1 MIRTFLSVLLLVILV
16 GSVRGQD
23 ILNRDSL
30 LRLEKQAGRD
40 SAAAMLYISIGQ
52 QYENDQPETAKSWY
66 KKAGDLSRSIGFQTG
81 IIKYIFNYT
90 YVLNLQGRFDS
101 SYQLNKE
108 GILLARRMND
118 SLNLSKAIF
127 NTANACVYGGRY
139 EEATGLYIEAQR
151 IFALRH
157 NDQFAE
163 QCSDALQVLY
173 ENMHRYKEAITYGEQ
188 AVKQAR
194 EAGMTPQLGMA
205 LNNLAIHYN
214 SLKNPEK
221 AFPLL
226 QEALAISTTSQN
238 VKLRESVLLNLA
250 GAYKLSGQYDKIT
263 PLCNEA
269 YKLAQQFNDQD
280 GQAESL
286 FGLAIAKMH
295 QQQYEEARSFG
306 AQALGLARE
315 NSMTA
320 RVRDILLLLSD
331 IALAQHDL
339 NAYESYRKQGDIV
352 ADSLLNEELN
362 RNTQE
367 METRYGKEKNEM
379 KIRELENKQQIQAY
393 SIRQKNL
400 LNILLATGILAV
412 ILISVLAYRNNKQ
425 YQKLQQQ
432 RIQELETEQ
441 QLSAAEAVMKGE
453 EQERTRLAKD
463 LHDGLGGMLSGIKF
477 SFQHMKEN
485 LVMTPE
491 NQQAFERSVDM
502 LDSSISELR
511 RVAHNMM
518 PEVLLKFGLD
528 RALQDFCNDINRSGV
543 VHISYQSLNLEG
555 KTIAQT
561 TAINLYRIV
570 QELIS
575 NILRHA
581 AAREAIVQISYE
593 EAGMTLTVE
602 DDGKGFNADDPAN
615 QGGAGW
621 LNIRSRIGYMKGKLD
636 IRSTP
641 GKGTSVQI
649 EVPV

>member
-1 MIRTFLSVLLLVILV
+1 
-16 GSVRGQD
+16 
-23 ILNRDSL
+23 
-30 LRLEKQAGRD
+30 
-40 SAAAMLYISIGQ
+40 
-52 QYENDQPETAKSWY
+52 
-66 KKAGDLSRSIGFQTG
+66 
-81 IIKYIFNYT
+81 
-90 YVLNLQGRFDS
+90 
-101 SYQLNKE
+101 
-108 GILLARRMND
+108 
-118 SLNLSKAIF
+118 
-127 NTANACVYGGRY
+127 
-139 EEATGLYIEAQR
+139 
-151 IFALRH
+151 
-157 NDQFAE
+157 
-163 QCSDALQVLY
+163 
-173 ENMHRYKEAITYGEQ
+173 
-188 AVKQAR
+188 
-194 EAGMTPQLGMA
+194 
-205 LNNLAIHYN
+205 
-214 SLKNPEK
+214 
-221 AFPLL
+221 
-226 QEALAISTTSQN
+226 
-238 VKLRESVLLNLA
+238 
-250 GAYKLSGQYDKIT
+250 
-263 PLCNEA
+263 
-269 YKLAQQFNDQD
+269 
-280 GQAESL
+280 
-286 FGLAIAKMH
+286 
-295 QQQYEEARSFG
+295 
-306 AQALGLARE
+306 
-315 NSMTA
+315 MTA

-400 LNILLATGILAV
+400 LNILLVTGILAV

-425 YQKLQQQ
+425 YQKLQQR

-528 RALQDFCNDINRSGV
+528 KALQDFCNDINRSGV

-593 EAGMTLTVE
+593 ETGMTLTVE

-615 QGGAGW
+615 QAGAGW

>member
-1 MIRTFLSVLLLVILV
+1 MVILA

-30 LRLEKQAGRD
+30 LRLEKQAGKD

-66 KKAGDLSRSIGFQTG
+66 KKAGDLSRSIGYQTG

-90 YVLNLQGRFDS
+90 YVLNVQGRFDS

-157 NDQFAE
+157 NDQYAE

-194 EAGMTPQLGMA
+194 EAGLTPQLGMA

-214 SLKNPEK
+214 SLKTPEK

-226 QEALAISTTSQN
+226 QEALAISTTTQN

-250 GAYKLSGQYDKIT
+250 GAYKLSGQYDKIA

-295 QQQYEEARSFG
+295 QQQYEEARRFG
-306 AQALGLARE
+306 AQALSLARE

-528 RALQDFCNDINRSGV
+528 KALQDFCNDINRSGV
-543 VHISYQSLNLEG
+543 VQISYQSLNLDG

-581 AAREAIVQISYE
+581 GAREAIVQISYDE
-593 EAGMTLTVE
+593 GGMTLTVE
-602 DDGKGFNADDPAN
+602 DDGKGFNAEDPAN

-636 IRSTP
+636 IRSTA